1 MKPTK
6 EERIKNILIYLKKG
20 DRSTTK
26 IANQFNRNIYDA
38 LKLLEELEQ
47 KKKIERITMGRF
59 TYWRLVK

>member
-20 DRSTTK
+20 DKSTTS

-38 LKLLEELEQ
+38 LKLLEELE
-47 KKKIERITMGRF
+47 KKGKIERITMGRF
-59 TYWRLVK
+59 TYWRLIK